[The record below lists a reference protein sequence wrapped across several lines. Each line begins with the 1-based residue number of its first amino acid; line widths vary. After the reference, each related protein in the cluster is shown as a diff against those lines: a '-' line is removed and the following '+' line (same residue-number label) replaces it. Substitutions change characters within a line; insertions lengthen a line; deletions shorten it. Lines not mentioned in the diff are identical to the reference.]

1 MLHFLVSKKKIK
13 MESAVHRRRFA
24 TFLVDSYRNPSS
36 CVEAPFWCVVIRP
49 FGRPGTPAPG
59 WGLVG
64 WLGGVWVRLP
74 GSPFWAPPFQ
84 VSGSSCLM
92 GGWLLLPGVVDV
104 VGSVFIVGSCVGS
117 VLISGGGCG
126 LRRLLGL

>member
-1 MLHFLVSKKKIK
+1 VWRHHFGAWLFG
-13 MESAVHRRRFA
+13 R
-24 TFLVDSYRNPSS
+24 
-36 CVEAPFWCVVIRP
+36 

-74 GSPFWAPPFQ
+74 GGPFWAPPFH

-92 GGWLLLPGVVDV
+92 GGWLLLLGVVGV

-117 VLISGGGCG
+117 VFISGGGCG

>member
-1 MLHFLVSKKKIK
+1 MLHFLVPKKKK
-13 MESAVHRRRFA
+13 NQMESAVRRRRFA
-24 TFLVDSYRNPSS
+24 TFSVDRNPSS
-36 CVEAPFWCVVIRP
+36 CVEAPFWCVVARP
-49 FGRPGTPAPG
+49 GGRPGTPAPG

-74 GSPFWAPPFQ
+74 GGPFWPPPFH

-92 GGWLLLPGVVDV
+92 GGWLLLLGVVDV

-117 VLISGGGCG
+117 VLIGGGGCG
-126 LRRLLGL
+126 LWRLLGL